1 MVTLELLVMTGIII
15 ASPVLVELAL
25 SRFIRRSD
33 RLEKLKLERLE
44 KSLSDTVK

>member
-15 ASPVLVELAL
+15 VSPVLVELVM